1 MRPIFVALGCAE
13 ALQQANRWH
22 RPSLEEWDAIEKQL
36 DQEDEAA
43 RGAPER
49 RRARP
54 KAAGGDKSSSDD
66 SGDDDDGDDGDG
78 GSDGGSDAGGS
89 GDAANAGQEEEEEE
103 YYPERIIKHRAG
115 TGGPAAKVEGREF
128 QIKWSGYGVGKLD
141 VTWELQRELIDD
153 GNALHVHRYL
163 QENPSLKRPDGL
175 DAAVAAEL
183 VELGEAS
190 DAMAMGDGDGDG
202 NTAAPPPLQPEIGHV
217 DLAAV
222 VQLLT
227 TPIGGEKDTGKKAA
241 ALKANASVKERRYYE
256 AMHIENPE
264 TGEMVHKTTA
274 FALAQRCAVD
284 AKPGA
289 GHAGRY
295 ATSERQP
302 IVAEDRDG
310 SGFACDQVYEL
321 YVDATGA
328 PLNSSAELLL
338 DG

>member
-1 MRPIFVALGCAE
+1 M
-13 ALQQANRWH
+13 
-22 RPSLEEWDAIEKQL
+22 
-36 DQEDEAA
+36 
-43 RGAPER
+43 
-49 RRARP
+49 
-54 KAAGGDKSSSDD
+54 GGDGSSSDD
-66 SGDDDDGDDGDG
+66 GGDDDDGDDDDGDDDDG
-78 GSDGGSDAGGS
+78 DDDDGDRGSDGGSDAGGS
-89 GDAANAGQEEEEEE
+89 CDAANMGHEEEEEEE

-115 TGGPAAKVEGREF
+115 VGGPAAKVEGREF
-128 QIKWSGYGVGKLD
+128 QIKWSGYGMGKLD
-141 VTWELQRELIDD
+141 VSWELQRELIDD
-153 GNALHVHRYL
+153 GNALLVHRYL

-183 VELGEAS
+183 AELGEVGN
-190 DAMAMGDGDGDG
+190 AMAMGDGDDGGD
-202 NTAAPPPLQPEIGHV
+202 TRAPPPLQPVIGHV
-217 DLAAV
+217 DLSAV

-227 TPIGGEKDTGKKAA
+227 TRIGGEKDTGKKAA
-241 ALKANASVKERRYYE
+241 AFKANASTKERRYYE
-256 AMHIENPE
+256 ATHIKNPQ
-264 TGEMVHKTTA
+264 TGEMVHKMT
-274 FALAQRCAVD
+274 ALAYAQRLAVD

-302 IVAEDRDG
+302 IVAEDSDG